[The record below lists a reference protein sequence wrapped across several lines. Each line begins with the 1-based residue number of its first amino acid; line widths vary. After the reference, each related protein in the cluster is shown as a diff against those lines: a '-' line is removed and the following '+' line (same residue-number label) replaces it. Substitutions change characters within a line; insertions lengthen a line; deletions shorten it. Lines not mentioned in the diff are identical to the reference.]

1 MPNKP
6 TKNLQNQR
14 HGKESI
20 TNRMGQHKH
29 AIHSTSTLTTGT
41 EENVIQKQ
49 KFSCLNKH
57 HPRKSKITPS
67 EIEEK
72 VMQSSSLYTK
82 SIKEEKHAFNSQTNI
97 SKPPHNKLTKYLQ
110 TKTRP
115 QQQQSHKQHKILS
128 KHRKTNQTHTN
139 KN

>member
-1 MPNKP
+1 MPSKYKQTSNNQLQITTNPCPTKP

-49 KFSCLNKH
+49 KSPCLNKH
-57 HPRKSKITPS
+57 HPRK
-67 EIEEK
+67 
-72 VMQSSSLYTK
+72 
-82 SIKEEKHAFNSQTNI
+82 
-97 SKPPHNKLTKYLQ
+97 
-110 TKTRP
+110 
-115 QQQQSHKQHKILS
+115 
-128 KHRKTNQTHTN
+128 
-139 KN
+139 